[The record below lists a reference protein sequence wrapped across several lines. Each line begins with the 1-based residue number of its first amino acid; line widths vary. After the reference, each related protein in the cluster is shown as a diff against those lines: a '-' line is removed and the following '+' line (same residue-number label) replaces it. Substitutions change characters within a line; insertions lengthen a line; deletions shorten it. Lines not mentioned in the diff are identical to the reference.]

1 MVTRQLEDQA
11 HIEKPSMLGAIEA
24 ELKLM
29 IAGNHDRDLNRY
41 WFEFHFD
48 EKNTIRMVVLK
59 HWRR

>member
-1 MVTRQLEDQA
+1 LEDQA